1 MVELKVQVSVV
12 VGGGNIFRGLEASAQ
27 GIERA
32 VADYMGMLATVIN
45 ALALQ
50 DAMEKAG
57 VPTRV
62 MSAIT
67 MNEVAEPYIRRRAI
81 RHLEKGRVLIF
92 GAGTGSPFFTTD
104 TAAALRATEIG
115 AEAILKGTKVDGIYD
130 RDPVLHPEARKFSR
144 LTYFEVI
151 AKVPAGHGHHRGDH
165 GHGAEHPHRR
175 LQTPGTGKHEKSGA
189 RPGSRHRGG
198 EARAMK
204 DDVLKETRRKMD
216 KVLEAMAR
224 DLSRVRTGRASVA
237 LLEGIKVD
245 CYGAVMPIAQVASLA
260 APEPRL
266 LTVQPW
272 DPTVLSDIEKAI
284 LKSDLGLTPMNDGKI
299 IRLPIPALTTERR
312 KDLVKMVKKME
323 EEAKVALR
331 NVRREANEDLK
342 EMKKE
347 KLLPEDEAH
356 KGQDEVQKITD
367 DYIRKAEA
375 QAAEKEKEIMAF

>member
-1 MVELKVQVSVV
+1 
-12 VGGGNIFRGLEASAQ
+12 
-27 GIERA
+27 
-32 VADYMGMLATVIN
+32 
-45 ALALQ
+45 
-50 DAMEKAG
+50 
-57 VPTRV
+57 
-62 MSAIT
+62 
-67 MNEVAEPYIRRRAI
+67 
-81 RHLEKGRVLIF
+81 
-92 GAGTGSPFFTTD
+92 
-104 TAAALRATEIG
+104 
-115 AEAILKGTKVDGIYD
+115 
-130 RDPVLHPEARKFSR
+130 
-144 LTYFEVI
+144 
-151 AKVPAGHGHHRGDH
+151 
-165 GHGAEHPHRR
+165 
-175 LQTPGTGKHEKSGA
+175 
-189 RPGSRHRGG
+189 
-198 EARAMK
+198 MK

-216 KVLEAMAR
+216 KVLEVMAR

-312 KDLVKMVKKME
+312 KDLVKQVKKME
-323 EEAKVALR
+323 EEAKVTLR

-367 DYIRKAEA
+367 DFIKKAEA